1 MKIEFQKDFFS
12 NSIPKWSHCDSSL
25 NNIFE
30 FINTFLPEVDPYI
43 KGSIECSGTFGI
55 NSSNFRIQL
64 KDKVILLKKWS
75 KNVSIEQVN
84 SILELMTWLSEQS
97 FPLPKPTFFNNGNK
111 IVFFDNNLWS
121 IFPFISGDYFSG
133 KNNEIEIIA
142 KLIGELNTFLID
154 APSNLNLESGPNHLT
169 NQDNEIIDFIEKDI
183 DNWGYV
189 FGEVNSDLLKQH
201 WSFIRSTWDK
211 LYEGNINP
219 GLSMLTHFDL
229 HPHNI
234 LIRDSQVTSILDFES
249 CKTMPICYSLAYS
262 GLKLCRQAIVN
273 NGDIKIASSIG
284 KKYIEILSA
293 NFHYIDPYVSNFVDY
308 ANIETMRR
316 LCVIFKT
323 NIEEKSAKW
332 NHVLPILLANLY
344 ESKLIF
350 NKVK

>member
-12 NSIPKWSHCDSSL
+12 NSTPKWSHCDSRV

-30 FINTFLPEVDPYI
+30 FINIFLPEVDLSI

-64 KDKVILLKKWS
+64 KDKVLLLKRWS
-75 KNVSIEQVN
+75 KNVNFEQVN

-97 FPLPKPTFFNNGNK
+97 VPLPKPTYFNNGNK
-111 IVFFDNNLWS
+111 IVCFDNYLWS
-121 IFPFISGDYFSG
+121 VFPFISGDYFSG

-142 KLIGELNTFLID
+142 EFTGKLNTILIN
-154 APSNLNLESGPNHLT
+154 APLGLNVESGTKHLT
-169 NQDNEIIDFIEKDI
+169 IQDNEIIDLIEKDNDKWDYI
-183 DNWGYV
+183 
-189 FGEVNSDLLKQH
+189 FGEINSSLLKQH
-201 WSFIRSTWDK
+201 WSFLRSTWDK
-211 LYEGNINP
+211 LYKANINP

-234 LIRDSQVTSILDFES
+234 LIRDSKVTSILDFES
-249 CKTMPICYSLAYS
+249 CRKMPICYSLAYS
-262 GLKLCRQAIVN
+262 GLKLCRQAVVN
-273 NGDIKIASSIG
+273 NGDTKIASSIG
-284 KKYIEILSA
+284 QKYVEILSA
-293 NFHYIDPYVSNFVDY
+293 NFSYIDPYISNFVDY
-308 ANIETMRR
+308 ANIETIRR
-316 LCVIFKT
+316 LCVIFRT

-350 NKVK
+350 SKVK